1 MAGPM
6 TSSASLE
13 GERPMTLEAVALQGP
28 LRGHLRVTEMN
39 RSLVSVLAGPGM
51 TAYSAAA
58 RAPAECTDTM

>member
-1 MAGPM
+1 
-6 TSSASLE
+6 
-13 GERPMTLEAVALQGP
+13 MTLEAVALQGP